1 MRKYPTRNKLIIPN
15 NKMLILLGGI
25 LGIPNELF
33 KYRDFGKH
41 TILSLLNKGIWVPKP
56 SQLNDPFDAQ
66 FKITDVDVS
75 LASFK
80 SAFLDYQDWYKKNHH
95 QNIEYKGF
103 EQLFISDKPND
114 HLREK
119 VSLFRSFWDRQSD
132 TMGILSLSEDAE
144 STTMWSHYGENHAGI
159 CIGYDPRN
167 LFPKSPN
174 GALDWLKKVEYK
186 DESDIIRN
194 AYLLYAKTGMRHSH
208 VAVMELLFQMLTTK
222 SKDWN
227 YEQEW
232 RFFWPEKGGNL
243 FNLEIDAI
251 SSITFGLRTP
261 VETKSAI
268 SHILRYHQKKTKFYQ
283 IVRCANTIGLERF
296 EMDDDSKY
304 WGEPYE

>member
-1 MRKYPTRNKLIIPN
+1 
-15 NKMLILLGGI
+15 MLILLGGI

-261 VETKSAI
+261 VETKLAI

>member
-1 MRKYPTRNKLIIPN
+1 MRKYPTRNKWIIPN
-15 NKMLILLGGI
+15 NKMLTLLGGI

-33 KYRDFGKH
+33 KYRDFGKY

-159 CIGYDPRN
+159 CIGYDPRH